1 MCIDMALTAFKWIHA
16 VKKRVTQPILWNG
29 LPQVA
34 YNSLLVQVRAKIP
47 QSYTQQNEDYGS
59 KWSLYFFYPLYKF
72 IHMKANKIKIHL
84 SCLLKFASTFNEI

>member
-16 VKKRVTQPILWNG
+16 VKKRVTQPMLWNG

-59 KWSLYFFYPLYKF
+59 KWSLYFFLSALQLHSYESEQNQNTF
-72 IHMKANKIKIHL
+72 IM
-84 SCLLKFASTFNEI
+84 FAQICINF